1 MDIFPK
7 KTTEEKL
14 EDIVEAVVKKEET
27 WWDVL
32 KFALITLI
40 IIVPIRLY
48 VAQPFIVSGD
58 SMFPTFHNGEYL
70 VVDELS
76 YDFHSPQRG
85 DVVIFKFP
93 LDPSKY
99 FIKRI
104 IGLPGETVS
113 VAGGKVYVTG
123 IDGKRTQI
131 SEPYLTTATNKSTTT
146 TLAKDQYFTM
156 GDNRLVSYDS
166 RYWGPVDIKY
176 IRGRALLR
184 LFPLTGISY
193 LPGEFSNY
201 QLAK

>member
-1 MDIFPK
+1 MDNPIQKAPLEELNVIKLK
-7 KTTEEKL
+7 KS
-14 EDIVEAVVKKEET
+14 KKEET

-48 VAQPFIVSGD
+48 IAQPFIVSGD

-76 YDFHSPQRG
+76 YNLRSPKRG
-85 DVVIFKFP
+85 EVIIFRFP
-93 LDPSKY
+93 EDPSKY

-104 IGLPGETVS
+104 IGLPGETVTVS
-113 VAGGKVYVTG
+113 GGKVYVTSA
-123 IDGKRTQI
+123 DGEKSLI
-131 SEPYLTTATNKSTTT
+131 SEPYLTTATNKSSVTP
-146 TLAKDQYFTM
+146 LAKDQYFAM

-166 RYWGPVDIKY
+166 RYWGPLDIKY
-176 IRGRALLR
+176 IRGRAYLR

-193 LPGEFSNY
+193 LPGAFSNY